1 MKYLSLTALFITL
14 IFQSCQNQ
22 NQTNKTTTPDDTA
35 AIETSSDTNAVNSP
49 SIKTS
54 PSNEASIFMIDTY
67 RMDEYSEDPE
77 KILNEGWLD
86 LYEEKGEYYL
96 AKVDY
101 KIEDGFSECA
111 GVPTKGIISKRNSI
125 LFLNF
130 PFLKA
135 GKIENLKIT
144 KAEIWPKET
153 VLYDF
158 NNQKYLLKGYGDI
171 VGTNIQTND
180 QNHEEVFHDVKNY
193 KLTCSVNGNSEMN
206 MFKAEQFNDTFIK
219 TLFVGDI
226 DRDGKLD
233 FIISTPTDYE
243 ENSIMLILSSQVKDN
258 DLDKSS
264 YKQDVQF
271 DC

>member
-22 NQTNKTTTPDDTA
+22 SPVNKTIPNDTA
-35 AIETSSDTNAVNSP
+35 ASEITSDTNAVSRP

-54 PSNEASIFMIDTY
+54 TNKEASIFMIDTY
-67 RMDEYSEDPE
+67 RIYDDSEDPS
-77 KILNEGWLD
+77 KVLNDGWLD

-111 GVPTKGIISKRNSI
+111 GVPTKGVISKRNSI

-153 VLYDF
+153 VQYNF

-193 KLTCSVNGNSEMN
+193 KLTCSFNGNSEIN
-206 MFKAEQFNDTFIK
+206 MFKADQFNDTFIK

-243 ENSIMLILSSQVKDN
+243 ENSITLILSSQVKDN
-258 DLDKSS
+258 DMEKSS